1 MRLKK
6 DTVYICIATAVC
18 CLAMAA
24 VDGILQP
31 GYVVKSGIKILL
43 FLLVPL
49 VFSAVCKLSIAKCL
63 RPDKQAILV
72 GSGLGLATFLIIL
85 VAYWLLHS
93 YIDLSA
99 VPESLEKSAGVTKSN
114 FLYVSTYIALCNSL
128 LEEFFFRGF
137 VFLGLLKT
145 ASKPFAHIFSAA
157 AFAIYHAGMLFT
169 MVPPVL
175 FVLALAAL
183 FLCGLLFNYLNAYR
197 QRIWV
202 SWLVHMGANLAIN
215 SIGML
220 LLGVF

>member
-1 MRLKK
+1 MKK
-6 DTVYICIATAVC
+6 GTLFICIATAVC
-18 CLAMAA
+18 CFTMAA

-31 GYVVKSGIKILL
+31 GYAVKSGIKIVL

-49 VFSAVCKLSIAKCL
+49 IFSAVFKLSVAKCL
-63 RPDKQAILV
+63 RPDRQAILI
-72 GSGLGLATFLIIL
+72 GSGLGLATFLIIIA
-85 VAYWLLHS
+85 AYWLLHS

-137 VFLGLLKT
+137 VSIGLSKT
-145 ASKPFAHIFSAA
+145 ATKPFAYIFSAA

-169 MVPPVL
+169 MVSPLL

-183 FLCGLLFNYLNAYR
+183 FLCGLLFHYLNAYR

-220 LLGVF
+220 LLGIF